1 MTLAFIRTII
11 LYVSVMVAIRIMGKR
26 QIGELQPSEL
36 VITIMLGDLASVPMQ
51 ETGIPILNGITPIIT
66 LVFLEVILSLIALKS
81 RRARRIISGN
91 PSIVI
96 NDGKINYEELRRL
109 RFNVDDL
116 LEELRAKD
124 IVNVNDVQ
132 AALIDTNGAFCVLL
146 KAEKRPLTPGDIGLT
161 PPEEEIPYT
170 VVSDGR
176 IVPENLKK
184 LEKDEMWLFKK
195 LKKQGARVSDII
207 YAGYTKSGKL
217 EIQRREEK

>member
-1 MTLAFIRTII
+1 MTLSFIRTVI
-11 LYVSVMVAIRIMGKR
+11 LYISVMVAIRIMGKR

-66 LVFLEVILSLIALKS
+66 LVFLEVMLSLIALKS

-96 NDGKINYEELRRL
+96 NNGKINYKELRRL

-124 IVNVNDVQ
+124 IVNINDVQ

-146 KAEKRPLTPGDIGLT
+146 KAAKRPLTPEDVGISPNED
-161 PPEEEIPYT
+161 EIPYT
-170 VVSDGR
+170 LVSDGE
-176 IVPENLKK
+176 IVTENL
-184 LEKDEMWLFKK
+184 EKMKHDEIWLYKQ
-195 LKKQGARVSDII
+195 LKKHNLRVSDVL
-207 YAGYTKSGKL
+207 YASCTKSGKF
-217 EIQRREEK
+217 EIQRRE